1 MARLRGAET
10 VIVGIQ
16 PDVAFAMVAL
26 GMDTGTVHTALDLEE
41 GLAYLNG
48 TQSLPAPARGR
59 TRTSAVTAQERLLRN
74 YRTAFLRYLP
84 SRDEAAL
91 DAGYQIG
98 RSAVTEGLT
107 ILDLAQVH
115 HEVLLEVLRST
126 SPEELDG
133 VVATA
138 ADFLVEVLA
147 TYEMTRRG
155 YLAKP

>member
-1 MARLRGAET
+1 
-10 VIVGIQ
+10 VK
-16 PDVAFAMVAL
+16 AL
-26 GMDTGTVHTALDLEE
+26 
-41 GLAYLNG
+41 
-48 TQSLPAPARGR
+48 
-59 TRTSAVTAQERLLRN
+59 ERLHRN

-84 SRDEAAL
+84 NRDEAAL

-98 RSAVTEGLT
+98 RSAVVEGLT

-115 HEVLLEVLRST
+115 HDILREVLRT
-126 SPEELDG
+126 SSQDEVDG

>member
-1 MARLRGAET
+1 MK
-10 VIVGIQ
+10 
-16 PDVAFAMVAL
+16 
-26 GMDTGTVHTALDLEE
+26 
-41 GLAYLNG
+41 
-48 TQSLPAPARGR
+48 
-59 TRTSAVTAQERLLRN
+59 AQERLLRN

-115 HEVLLEVLRST
+115 HDVLREVLRST
-126 SPEELDG
+126 SPEEADG

>member
-1 MARLRGAET
+1 
-10 VIVGIQ
+10 VK
-16 PDVAFAMVAL
+16 AL
-26 GMDTGTVHTALDLEE
+26 
-41 GLAYLNG
+41 
-48 TQSLPAPARGR
+48 
-59 TRTSAVTAQERLLRN
+59 ERLHRN

-98 RSAVTEGLT
+98 RSAVIEGLT

-115 HEVLLEVLRST
+115 HDILREVLRS
-126 SPEELDG
+126 SSQDEVDG